1 MRPSD
6 TILKICSSLQS
17 LGFEDASAKI
27 QEAVQSSSDDPLS
40 VVSLA
45 LKEAVLTEKNTKYE
59 KCLRIS
65 KMGEPVD
72 LDDLLPYKVRQLDL
86 EYIQHLGNLG
96 FVREGKNLVIW
107 GAPGTGKTW
116 MGKALATKACQE
128 GIRTRWVTYPFLCRE
143 LTRLKETNSSFL
155 EARIRYYSKFSLLCI
170 DEFPNYDLEDK
181 FLMQEF
187 FNQIKLAGH
196 STIVC
201 GQCSPENWDS
211 LFEVK
216 SFAQSIRGRIL
227 ERSHRLE
234 LKGPDLRL
242 YIPDKPQN

>member
-72 LDDLLPYKVRQLDL
+72 LDDLLPYKVRQLDV
-86 EYIQHLGNLG
+86 YS
-96 FVREGKNLVIW
+96 
-107 GAPGTGKTW
+107 GKT
-116 MGKALATKACQE
+116 A
-128 GIRTRWVTYPFLCRE
+128 
-143 LTRLKETNSSFL
+143 
-155 EARIRYYSKFSLLCI
+155 
-170 DEFPNYDLEDK
+170 
-181 FLMQEF
+181 
-187 FNQIKLAGH
+187 
-196 STIVC
+196 
-201 GQCSPENWDS
+201 
-211 LFEVK
+211 
-216 SFAQSIRGRIL
+216 
-227 ERSHRLE
+227 
-234 LKGPDLRL
+234 
-242 YIPDKPQN
+242 

>member
-155 EARIRYYSKFSLLCI
+155 EARIRYYSKFSLLCV
-170 DEFPNYDLEDK
+170 YSGK
-181 FLMQEF
+181 T
-187 FNQIKLAGH
+187 A
-196 STIVC
+196 
-201 GQCSPENWDS
+201 
-211 LFEVK
+211 
-216 SFAQSIRGRIL
+216 
-227 ERSHRLE
+227 
-234 LKGPDLRL
+234 
-242 YIPDKPQN
+242 